1 MGRVEQV
8 TIITGGSR
16 GIGAATARRL
26 AEDGHHIAI
35 GYRADEAS
43 ANRVVAQVTDAGAR
57 CVAVRVD
64 TAVDE
69 DVETL
74 FATAAA
80 ELGPITA
87 LVNNAGTTSPM
98 GRLADLRPDDIRR
111 VIDVNVTG
119 ALLCARVAA
128 RTLTRGGAIVN
139 LSSAAATLGS
149 PGEYVHYAA
158 SKAAIDAL
166 TVGLAK
172 ELAGD
177 GIRVNGVAPGI
188 VRTDIHAV
196 SGMADRPDRVTDR
209 IPMRRAGEPPEIA
222 EVIAWL
228 LSPAASYVTGA
239 TIRAAGGM

>member
-1 MGRVEQV
+1 MEHV

-26 AEDGHHIAI
+26 AADGHHIAI
-35 GYRADEAS
+35 GYRTDEAS
-43 ANRVVAQVTDAGAR
+43 ANQVVAHVVETGVR

-64 TAVDE
+64 TADVD
-69 DVETL
+69 DVQRL
-74 FATAAA
+74 FETAAS
-80 ELGPITA
+80 ELGPVTA
-87 LVNNAGTTSPM
+87 LVNNAGTTSLM
-98 GRLADLRPDDIRR
+98 GRLADAEPCDIRR

-119 ALLCARVAA
+119 ALLCARMAA

-172 ELAGD
+172 ELAAD

-188 VRTDIHAV
+188 IRTEIHAL

-209 IPMRRAGEPPEIA
+209 IPMGRAGEPPEIA

-228 LSPAASYVTGA
+228 LSPAASYVTGT
-239 TIRAAGGM
+239 TIRASGGM